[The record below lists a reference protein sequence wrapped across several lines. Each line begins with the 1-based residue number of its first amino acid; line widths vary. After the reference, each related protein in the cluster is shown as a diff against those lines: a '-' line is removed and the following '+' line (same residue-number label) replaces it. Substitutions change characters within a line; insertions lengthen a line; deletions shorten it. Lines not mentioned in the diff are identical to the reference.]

1 MLLHL
6 KTGDFEKEVLQSD
19 VPVLVDFAAVWCGP
33 CQMMGPI
40 MEKLAVDYTG
50 KAKIAKV
57 DIDESAAL
65 AQKYQIMSVPALL
78 FFKGGK
84 VVDQV
89 VGAVP
94 AAQLATKLD
103 GLLK

>member
-6 KTGDFEKEVLQSD
+6 TAKDFEKEVLQSE

-40 MEKLAVDYTG
+40 MEKLAVDYSG
-50 KAKIAKV
+50 KAKVAKV

-84 VVDQV
+84 VMDQV

-94 AAQLATKLD
+94 AAQLAKKLD
-103 GLLK
+103 GLMK

>member
-6 KTGDFEKEVLQSD
+6 TAKDFEKEVLQSE

-40 MEKLAVDYTG
+40 MEKLAADYSG
-50 KAKIAKV
+50 KAKVAKV
-57 DIDESAAL
+57 DIDESASL
-65 AQKYQIMSVPALL
+65 AQKYHIMSVPALL

-84 VVDQV
+84 VMDQV

-103 GLLK
+103 GLMK